1 MSGGERMQ
9 RASMTHIFD
18 VAPTRP
24 KWRKPLDIPKHAH
37 PFVRTLYRQMNRQ
50 RTTMLEVAERSGLR
64 RQTIWDWANRV
75 DPRLSDLEAAL
86 NAIGFEL
93 VVQETDE

>member
-1 MSGGERMQ
+1 MSGGQRMQ
-9 RASMTHIFD
+9 RASTTSIS
-18 VAPTRP
+18 VATTPGP
-24 KWRKPLDIPKHAH
+24 KWRKPLPIPKHAH
-37 PFVRTLYRQMNRQ
+37 PFIRTLYLQMNRQ

-86 NAIGFEL
+86 NVLGFEL
-93 VVQETDE
+93 VVKETDE